1 MKMNNAD
8 MPAMPLTGD
17 AYTDINGTANCQGSI
32 QDGMGLTKREHFAG
46 LAMQAMI
53 SSKYYGDF
61 NETAHE
67 RPEGIAVNALRHADA
82 LLTELNKGE

>member
-1 MKMNNAD
+1 MGNNMNNAD
-8 MPAMPLTGD
+8 MPAMPQPIAGNSHEFVDTTE
-17 AYTDINGTANCQGSI
+17 YSSENG
-32 QDGMGLTKREHFAG
+32 GLTKREHFAG

-67 RPEGIAVNALRHADA
+67 RPEGVAVNALLHADA
-82 LLTELNKGE
+82 LLTELNK